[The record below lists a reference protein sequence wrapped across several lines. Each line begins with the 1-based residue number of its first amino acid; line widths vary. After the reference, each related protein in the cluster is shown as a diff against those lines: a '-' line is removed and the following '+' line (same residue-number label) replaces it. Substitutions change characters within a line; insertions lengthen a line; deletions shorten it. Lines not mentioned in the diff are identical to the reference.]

1 MMSINTLLMK
11 DQNINNKKKKKT
23 ANYNKRLS
31 NYNKKIISLSN

>member
-1 MMSINTLLMK
+1 MSINTLTMK

-31 NYNKKIISLSN
+31 KYNRKLTKLSN